1 MQETVQDLRAE
12 IADLRSSVYQKDV
25 EMDTLHR

>member
-12 IADLRSSVYQKDV
+12 IADLRSIVYQKDV
-25 EMDTLHR
+25 EMDHLHR